1 MRARTQ
7 AANQL
12 HALVVTAP
20 ERLREQLRPL
30 SGRRRVATMA
40 AFRPGAILG
49 TPTAATK
56 LALRCV
62 ARRYQHL
69 SAEIEALDA
78 QLARLIA
85 HVAPALLAVKG
96 VGTDTAA
103 GLLAAAVDNPDRVR
117 SEAAFAHLCGAAPIP
132 ASSGK
137 TTRFRLDRGGD
148 RDANRVLHLLA
159 VRRMAWDPRTRA
171 YVTRRTAEGKTT
183 PEILR
188 CLKRYLARELFPLLT
203 GAPALTH
210 AEAPLSA

>member
-20 ERLREQLRPL
+20 EKLREHLRPL
-30 SGRRRVATMA
+30 FLRKLVATVA
-40 AFRPGAILG
+40 AFRPGASL
-49 TPTAATK
+49 TSPMAATK
-56 LALRCV
+56 LALRCL

-69 SAEIEALDA
+69 SAEMEAIDL
-78 QLARLIA
+78 QLTRLLA

-103 GLLAAAVDNPDRVR
+103 VLLATAGDYPDRVR
-117 SEAAFAHLCGAAPIP
+117 SEAAFAHRCGAAPLP

-137 TTRFRLDRGGD
+137 TTRFRLDRGGN
-148 RDANRVLHLLA
+148 RDANRVVHLLA

-171 YVTRRTAEGKTT
+171 DVTRRTAEGKTT
-183 PEILR
+183 PEIRR
-188 CLKRYLARELFPLLT
+188 CLKR
-203 GAPALTH
+203 
-210 AEAPLSA
+210 